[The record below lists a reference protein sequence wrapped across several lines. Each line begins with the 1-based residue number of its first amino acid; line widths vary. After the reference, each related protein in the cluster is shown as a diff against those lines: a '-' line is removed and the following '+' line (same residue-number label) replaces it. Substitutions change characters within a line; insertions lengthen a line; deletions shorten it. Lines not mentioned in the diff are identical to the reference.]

1 VVAPALTDAELRVLA
16 LLATHRTQPQ
26 IAVELFV
33 AQSTVRSQVTSI
45 YRKLGAR
52 SRDEAVRRAREL
64 GLL

>member
-1 VVAPALTDAELRVLA
+1 VVASALTDAELRVLA
-16 LLATHRTQPQ
+16 LLPTHLTAPQ

-33 AQSTVRSQVTSI
+33 AQSTVRSQITSI

-52 SRDEAVRRAREL
+52 SRAEAVRRAREL